1 MPAARRAFKCFSAAA
16 RVLKWKLPRPSFVL
30 SVHGH
35 E

>member
-16 RVLKWKLPRPSFVL
+16 RVLKWKLPRPFVL